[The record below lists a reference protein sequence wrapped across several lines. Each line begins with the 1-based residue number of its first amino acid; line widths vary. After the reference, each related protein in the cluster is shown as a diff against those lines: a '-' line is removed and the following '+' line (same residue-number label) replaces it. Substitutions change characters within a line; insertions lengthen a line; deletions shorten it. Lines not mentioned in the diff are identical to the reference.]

1 MARDPDDV
9 LLFDGFRFDR
19 QAGGLF
25 RVNDSGSAS
34 LVPLGS
40 RALDLLALLAR
51 RNGETVTKEEIM
63 TVVWSGRAVEE
74 ANLNVQVSKLRHIL
88 DLDRPCGSC
97 IQTVTGY
104 GYRFVADVLPVG
116 HSPRSCIV
124 GPAVDAACGTLA
136 PMEVMLVSQ
145 PSSLDET
152 ARFGGDIG
160 DAITPHP
167 LPLPVQ
173 PGQTQIERDMSHRPA
188 SIGTGLCLISR
199 LGAAGAIDEDLAA
212 VLLDL
217 RRHLIDDYGD
227 GAAVLLLIEQV
238 IAAYHEFIRVTGWI
252 ARLSAAVED
261 EAFGDDRS
269 DPRRPDRDGSTS
281 TGAVGHLAQLH
292 ECLVPL
298 TEQCASGMRS
308 ALAALEGL
316 RGRPAKE

>member
-1 MARDPDDV
+1 VATSPDDV

-25 RVNDSGSAS
+25 RLNGSGSAS

-88 DLDRPCGSC
+88 DLDRACGSC

-104 GYRFVADVLPVG
+104 GYRFVADVMPVG
-116 HSPRSCIV
+116 HSTRPCIV
-124 GPAVDAACGTLA
+124 GPAADAYSTPESVEVIIASRPASLA
-136 PMEVMLVSQ
+136 EQ
-145 PSSLDET
+145 N
-152 ARFGGDIG
+152 RFGGNVD
-160 DAITPHP
+160 DAMTT
-167 LPLPVQ
+167 LTLPVQ
-173 PGQTQIERDMSHRPA
+173 ADQPQIERHTSHGPT
-188 SIGTGLCLISR
+188 SIGASSFLVSR
-199 LGAAGAIDEDLAA
+199 LGAAGAIDEDLAT

-227 GAAVLLLIEQV
+227 GAAVSLLIEQV

-252 ARLSAAVED
+252 ARLNATIED
-261 EAFGDDRS
+261 EAFGGDLSDR
-269 DPRRPDRDGSTS
+269 RRPDRDGLYTTS
-281 TGAVGHLAQLH
+281 TDAVGHLAQLH
-292 ECLVPL
+292 QSLVPL
-298 TEQCASGMRS
+298 TEQCAGAMRS
-308 ALAALEGL
+308 ALAALESL
-316 RGRPAKE
+316 RGRPVKG